1 MYVYIYMSILIYI
14 YTYIYANIHGA
25 STPSE
30 GIEFVE
36 SSATPALVSLV
47 TLYIYI
53 YMYIYIDIYRYI
65 FIYIYTYIPFTT
77 GPLCPAA
84 DPFANCRPRVH
95 PSSIK

>member
-36 SSATPALVSLV
+36 SSATPALVSLW
-47 TLYIYI
+47 LHCIYIYI
-53 YMYIYIDIYRYI
+53 CIYI
-65 FIYIYTYIPFTT
+65 
-77 GPLCPAA
+77 
-84 DPFANCRPRVH
+84 
-95 PSSIK
+95 